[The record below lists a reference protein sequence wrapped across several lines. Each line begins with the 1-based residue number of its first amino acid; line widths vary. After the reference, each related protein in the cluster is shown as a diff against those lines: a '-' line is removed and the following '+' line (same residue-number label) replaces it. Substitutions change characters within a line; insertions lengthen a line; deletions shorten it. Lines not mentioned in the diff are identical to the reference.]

1 MKLCSN
7 SMINVILVFVDLFVD
22 DEYKKVNNI
31 FFIFISFL
39 QLLDFWRQC
48 INIIASDDDLLIDEI
63 GSYYIMN
70 W

>member
-22 DEYKKVNNI
+22 DGYKKVNNI

-39 QLLDFWRQC
+39 QLLDFWRQS
-48 INIIASDDDLLIDEI
+48 INIKTSDDNLLIDEI